1 MPKIVPWESFF
12 EPVTSLMNI
21 NFKFKRPN
29 KWCDMRRRSVW
40 QHSNMPL
47 VSFNPNDF
55 SCLEQKL
62 YIPHSKDKKP
72 SGMFLQRKSWTAP
85 FSATTI
91 TYFCPKLFSLLIRS
105 HRKSNFKNR
114 TSFAHST
121 YLRKLYVTL
130 SAITITYFC
139 PKLFSLLIRSHRKS
153 NFKNRTSFAHSTY
166 LRKLYVTLSAIT
178 ITYFCPKLFSLLIR
192 SHRKSNF
199 KNRTSLAHFTQFT
212 WNT

>member
-1 MPKIVPWESFF
+1 MPWESFF

-114 TSFAHST
+114 TSFALSTYLRKLRTSFTHST
-121 YLRKLYVTL
+121 YLRKLHMKS

-139 PKLFSLLIRSHRKS
+139 PKLFSLLI
-153 NFKNRTSFAHSTY
+153 
-166 LRKLYVTLSAIT
+166 L
-178 ITYFCPKLFSLLIR
+178 

-199 KNRTSLAHFTQFT
+199 KNRTSLAHFTQIT
-212 WNT
+212 